1 MERAHAS
8 RLQAKRE
15 ADLEGRMRKDRDVRA
30 DRDMRDLKT
39 RPMSEEDRSIEAKK
53 EQARL
58 SKHVVRVYGALR
70 VQVHPPW
77 SLFCLASS
85 GVTTADQRTNEA
97 FVIEWSHLSSER

>member
-8 RLQAKRE
+8 RMQAKRE

-39 RPMSEEDRSIEAKK
+39 RRMSEEDRSIEAKK

-58 SKHVVRVYGALR
+58 SKHVVSKS
-70 VQVHPPW
+70 P
-77 SLFCLASS
+77 
-85 GVTTADQRTNEA
+85 
-97 FVIEWSHLSSER
+97 ERRKCKFIHHGLV